1 MSHIPSKAH
10 TRLQRLTV
18 SALCLALCLVLP
30 FLTGQIPQIGGM
42 LSPMHIPVYLCGFL
56 CGQWWAGADGLIAPL
71 LRNLL
76 CHMPPILTAVAM
88 TFELAAYGI
97 AAGLFWHLF
106 RRLTKDS
113 FWSIY
118 PALLCSM
125 LCGRVVWGLV
135 RWILAAAGAT
145 EFSFAAFLS
154 GAFVSAWP
162 GILLHLVI
170 VPPLVRAVYGR
181 MD

>member
-1 MSHIPSKAH
+1 MK
-10 TRLQRLTV
+10 LN
-18 SALCLALCLVLP
+18 
-30 FLTGQIPQIGGM
+30 
-42 LSPMHIPVYLCGFL
+42 
-56 CGQWWAGADGLIAPL
+56 
-71 LRNLL
+71 RNEKYVKWG
-76 CHMPPILTAVAM
+76 LTAFLV
-88 TFELAAYGI
+88 I
-97 AAGLFWHLF
+97 VAAGLFWHLF
-106 RRLTKDS
+106 RRLTDGK
-113 FWSIY
+113 FWVIY

>member
-1 MSHIPSKAH
+1 MSQTRTPGH
-10 TRLQRLTV
+10 TRILRLTV

-30 FLTGQIPQIGGM
+30 FLTGQIPQIGSM
-42 LSPMHIPVYLCGFL
+42 LSPMHIPVYLCAFL
-56 CGQWWAGADGLIAPL
+56 CGPWWAAAVGAVAPL
-71 LRNLL
+71 LRNVLF
-76 CHMPPILTAVAM
+76 HMPPVLTAVAM

-97 AAGLFWHLF
+97 SAGLFWKLF
-106 RRLTKDS
+106 RRLTNDS

-125 LCGRVVWGLV
+125 LCGRVVWGIV

-154 GAFVSAWP
+154 GAFLTAWP
-162 GILLHLVI
+162 GILLHLLI
-170 VPPLVRAVYGR
+170 IPPLVRAVYR
-181 MD
+181 R